1 MRTHGHAGEMGMSAI
16 QLSDHTVAPRPS
28 TAQPTIP
35 RGLSEENHSLK
46 TELAIAYGHQRDI
59 RSG

>member
-1 MRTHGHAGEMGMSAI
+1 MGMCAI

-28 TAQPTIP
+28 TVQPTNP
-35 RGLSEENHSLK
+35 QRLREENHSLK